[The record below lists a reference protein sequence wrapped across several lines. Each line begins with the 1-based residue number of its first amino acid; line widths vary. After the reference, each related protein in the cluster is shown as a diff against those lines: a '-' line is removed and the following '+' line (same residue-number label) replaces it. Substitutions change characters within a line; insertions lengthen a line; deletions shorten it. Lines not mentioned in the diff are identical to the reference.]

1 MVHKRTLATTI
12 IKGQL
17 TWIRCYCDTSCFLLI
32 RIFLSPEK
40 YTEYKK
46 NICYKVY
53 RIILLHLTMTQAN
66 KIGTDKENSVAT
78 IKEQIREAAR
88 VAEETSMSDDFNA
101 MSWLDLLL
109 EDNPETFDCFFDTNW
124 NELSDDQRTER
135 ATVIRRV
142 L

>member
-1 MVHKRTLATTI
+1 M
-12 IKGQL
+12 
-17 TWIRCYCDTSCFLLI
+17 
-32 RIFLSPEK
+32 SPEK

-46 NICYKVY
+46 NICYKFY
-53 RIILLHLTMTQAN
+53 RIILLHLTLTQTN

-78 IKEQIREAAR
+78 FKEQIREAAR

-135 ATVIRRV
+135 ARAIRRI